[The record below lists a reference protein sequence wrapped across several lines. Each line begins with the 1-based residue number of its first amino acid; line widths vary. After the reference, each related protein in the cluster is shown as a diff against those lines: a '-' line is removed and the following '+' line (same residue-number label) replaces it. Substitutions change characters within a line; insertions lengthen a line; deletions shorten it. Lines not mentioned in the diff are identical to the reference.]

1 MDVVVD
7 WLERLLAELV
17 SFPEILP
24 CVAVVVDDDDDAA
37 AMMMNRMMMVR
48 TVAGNTKMNPKCSH
62 W

>member
-17 SFPEILP
+17 SFPEILA
-24 CVAVVVDDDDDAA
+24 CVAVVVDDDAAA